1 MSNDSSLL
9 YMRYD
14 EFTVPSYVTL
24 TIAVLINRCS
34 LRASARIL
42 SVTLGY

>member
-14 EFTVPSYVTL
+14 EFTVPSYVT
-24 TIAVLINRCS
+24 IAVLINRCS
-34 LRASARIL
+34 VRASARIL